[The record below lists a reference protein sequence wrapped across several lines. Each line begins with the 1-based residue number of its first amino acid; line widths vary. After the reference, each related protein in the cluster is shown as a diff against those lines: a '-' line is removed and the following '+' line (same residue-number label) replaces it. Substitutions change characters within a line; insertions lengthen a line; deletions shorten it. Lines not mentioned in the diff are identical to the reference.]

1 MPRCPSQKKLKPL
14 AVSEQV
20 VSVYAGTGGALD
32 LIKADRVQEFLEFA
46 IQRFHAEQADLLKRL
61 DASEWGDDIEEQL
74 QKTLSEAI
82 DDFGPDFD
90 EEGLPLEEGESE
102 RVIESGHIA
111 GTAVQEEA
119 TATA

>member
-1 MPRCPSQKKLKPL
+1 
-14 AVSEQV
+14 VSEQV

-32 LIKADRVQEFLEFA
+32 RIKADRVQEFLEFA

-74 QKTLSEAI
+74 QKTLSEAV

-90 EEGLPLEEGESE
+90 EEGLALEEGESD
-102 RVIESGHIA
+102 RVIDSGA
-111 GTAVQEEA
+111 AAASDAEEVAAAA
-119 TATA
+119 TA